1 MSRKS
6 YPSGL
11 TDEQWENLGPYSHLP
26 YPAAVSALASALA
39 CDGALVRSHAA
50 WALGRIGGAAARSA
64 LSAAQGA
71 EPDATVAHEITL
83 ALAGV

>member
-50 WALGRIGGAAARSA
+50 WAASAARRH
-64 LSAAQGA
+64 GRR
-71 EPDATVAHEITL
+71 
-83 ALAGV
+83 